1 MTIKKAIDDRVKDN
15 CGTIYVGTAGENEY
29 CLARFDQGTEG
40 VAQHLYKVTQAI
52 TGKVQY
58 CLAPDAAA
66 ACCQCD
72 DHWLPNLGYN
82 AGYHLNTAERIPMRV
97 RGWGKVEF

>member
-1 MTIKKAIDDRVKDN
+1 MTIIKKIINDPNADFSV
-15 CGTIYVGTAGENEY
+15 GTIHVGSTQENEY
-29 CLARFDQGTEG
+29 CLFRADGNLPL
-40 VAQHLYKVTQAI
+40 HLFRVTQAI

-66 ACCQCD
+66 ACGQCD

-82 AGYHLNTAERIPMRV
+82 DGYHINTAERVPMRI